1 MSQASPR
8 IEGTELLAIGEWKMA
23 NGQFHETN
31 KAISPMPRFCGQL
44 REACMFV
51 RSASY
56 VKTTGEWAALAP
68 RRSVESA
75 AKRYARQNMVAVVM
89 LGNDDAVLYLY
100 DVANDRVAK
109 TIRRQPE
116 WVA

>member
-1 MSQASPR
+1 
-8 IEGTELLAIGEWKMA
+8 
-23 NGQFHETN
+23 
-31 KAISPMPRFCGQL
+31 
-44 REACMFV
+44 MFV

-75 AKRYARQNMVAVVM
+75 AKRFARDNMVAVVM
-89 LGNDDAVLYLY
+89 LANDDAVAYLY

-109 TIRRQPE
+109 KICRDVE

>member
-1 MSQASPR
+1 
-8 IEGTELLAIGEWKMA
+8 MA
-23 NGQFHETN
+23 QTALTNGPTLQTLPQFG
-31 KAISPMPRFCGQL
+31 GQH

-56 VKTTGEWAALAP
+56 VKTTKEWAALAP

-75 AKRYARQNMVAVVM
+75 AKRFARENMIAVVM
-89 LGNDDAVLYLY
+89 LGNDDAVAYLY
-100 DVANDRVAK
+100 DPANDRVAK
-109 TIRRQPE
+109 AIYRHPE